1 VISDDLFSTFCAM
14 AGATIPKTHS
24 PTVDGRDLSPLLRAQ
39 GDAVPWADRSLL
51 FHYPHKWGAN
61 GPGIAPFSAIRRGK
75 YKLIHYY
82 ADRRNL
88 LFDLE
93 ADLSETT
100 NLAESKPAILG
111 RMLVELRRSLTD
123 ANAQLP
129 VIKATGQAAP
139 LP

>member
-1 VISDDLFSTFCAM
+1 M
-14 AGATIPKTHS
+14 AGATIPKAHG
-24 PTVDGRDLSPLLRAQ
+24 PTVDGRDLSPLLKSQSDTVR
-39 GDAVPWADRSLL
+39 WSDRSLL

-61 GPGIAPFSAIRRGK
+61 GPGIDPFSAIRRGK

-82 ADRRNL
+82 SDRRNL
-88 LFDLE
+88 LFDLK

-100 NLAESKPAILG
+100 NLAETKPTVLK
-111 RMLVELRRSLTD
+111 RMLGELRRSLTN